1 MKVEF
6 GSSYINNLNINKNID
21 NKKINKSNLISKF
34 INVNKKNKSVGEIN
48 ENKSLLNELNFKM
61 KDSQF
66 IRSNIRKSI
75 LEKGRLIRKN
85 IINFHRP
92 KKNSSDYN
100 INLIQKINK
109 NKQLS
114 ANSSLSNSKKKT
126 LNQNKSSSR
135 FSNFVYKKF
144 ERIKNTKQ
152 NNKNV
157 SLNNKQIAQK
167 ISFTTKNTPNNSK
180 SKISKNNKH
189 NLKKKS
195 NSCDKEKSNKVYK
208 ANNIKNYKNKNDI
221 TLLSLEK
228 NLDSIAYLHSKI
240 KKMVSQTQRDILN
253 IKKNILSSFN
263 SYEII
268 SDEKNE
274 IIKKTKRNE
283 KVFDNN
289 FQNNNSKI
297 NDDVI
302 KYQLKN
308 NDINLDENIIENE
321 LQNNNNKPIDNK
333 FGLELQFNKMYNK
346 EIIDEKEKEKE
357 KKINKINI
365 QKNEMINENEKEKEK
380 EKKINKMNIQKN
392 EIIEGKEK
400 DNKNQIDFNY
410 IKKELKLID
419 EKLIKDLNSQKI
431 ELTEKKGSEIIKS
444 KEEKENNEE
453 IKSTIKLDQN
463 KIPNLE
469 KLINNSK
476 RQNTNSTLS
485 SSNRDSNYYL
495 TLSVKLSNYIK
506 TYYLKYNNYP
516 ETSLSFYKYGRLIGQ
531 GAFGKVNLGLN
542 ILTGR
547 IVAIKSFNKKT
558 LSKNNNEKKILY
570 ETNLMKQLNHPNIT
584 KILELFETEDY
595 IFIIMEYINGGNLFS
610 FIKKRRKLSEK
621 TAKFLFKQII
631 EGIKHIHSKNIVHR
645 DIKLENILIDL
656 KNNIKICDFGIGKIL
671 KKKKEKLFEQC
682 GTPMYMAPEIYLCT
696 SEKGYDPFPVDLWSS
711 GIALYIMLSGTIPFL
726 FSDDNNNNNSF
737 SNDKE
742 NKKNNN
748 ILKYN
753 IINNQ
758 PKEIKDISKEAN
770 DLIMGL
776 LNKNPK
782 KRYTINDVLNHPWL
796 KSDEN
801 VFNSK
806 YRLFTKNEMI
816 MLSKT
821 YIDYRFARIDEIKEN
836 FTISNLQQNDSNFKE
851 NNSNCLTKSHIL
863 APYNSAHEYSKS
875 NYENSNDNDDDD
887 FKRNDI
893 KVENEVIL
901 FSHKVKEFNL
911 HYELNNNCE
920 LDNGILINTKSNNN
934 TFSNLTISTLNNED
948 KSYNFDDENNF
959 IFKNKI
965 NIGYATNGKIQN
977 EKQQKENLF
986 KKIEDLGYNQKYVS
1000 NCLNNN
1006 VLCHAT
1012 AIYYLMKNYE
1022 NI

>member
-1 MKVEF
+1 
-6 GSSYINNLNINKNID
+6 
-21 NKKINKSNLISKF
+21 
-34 INVNKKNKSVGEIN
+34 
-48 ENKSLLNELNFKM
+48 
-61 KDSQF
+61 
-66 IRSNIRKSI
+66 
-75 LEKGRLIRKN
+75 
-85 IINFHRP
+85 
-92 KKNSSDYN
+92 
-100 INLIQKINK
+100 
-109 NKQLS
+109 
-114 ANSSLSNSKKKT
+114 
-126 LNQNKSSSR
+126 
-135 FSNFVYKKF
+135 
-144 ERIKNTKQ
+144 
-152 NNKNV
+152 
-157 SLNNKQIAQK
+157 
-167 ISFTTKNTPNNSK
+167 
-180 SKISKNNKH
+180 
-189 NLKKKS
+189 
-195 NSCDKEKSNKVYK
+195 
-208 ANNIKNYKNKNDI
+208 
-221 TLLSLEK
+221 
-228 NLDSIAYLHSKI
+228 
-240 KKMVSQTQRDILN
+240 MVSQTQRDILN

-365 QKNEMINENEKEKEK
+365 QKNEMINENENEKEK

-506 TYYLKYNNYP
+506 TYYLKYNTYP

-610 FIKKRRKLSEK
+610 FIKKTRKLSEK

-631 EGIKHIHSKNIVHR
+631 EGIKYIHSKNIVHR

-671 KKKKEKLFEQC
+671 KKKKKKYLNNVELQC
-682 GTPMYMAPEIYLCT
+682 IWHQKYIYAHL
-696 SEKGYDPFPVDLWSS
+696 KKD
-711 GIALYIMLSGTIPFL
+711 MIPF
-726 FSDDNNNNNSF
+726 
-737 SNDKE
+737 
-742 NKKNNN
+742 
-748 ILKYN
+748 
-753 IINNQ
+753 Q
-758 PKEIKDISKEAN
+758 
-770 DLIMGL
+770 LIYGQ
-776 LNKNPK
+776 
-782 KRYTINDVLNHPWL
+782 V
-796 KSDEN
+796 
-801 VFNSK
+801 V
-806 YRLFTKNEMI
+806 
-816 MLSKT
+816 
-821 YIDYRFARIDEIKEN
+821 
-836 FTISNLQQNDSNFKE
+836 
-851 NNSNCLTKSHIL
+851 
-863 APYNSAHEYSKS
+863 
-875 NYENSNDNDDDD
+875 
-887 FKRNDI
+887 
-893 KVENEVIL
+893 
-901 FSHKVKEFNL
+901 L
-911 HYELNNNCE
+911 HY
-920 LDNGILINTKSNNN
+920 I
-934 TFSNLTISTLNNED
+934 
-948 KSYNFDDENNF
+948 
-959 IFKNKI
+959 
-965 NIGYATNGKIQN
+965 
-977 EKQQKENLF
+977 
-986 KKIEDLGYNQKYVS
+986 
-1000 NCLNNN
+1000 
-1006 VLCHAT
+1006 
-1012 AIYYLMKNYE
+1012 
-1022 NI
+1022 

>member
-1 MKVEF
+1 MKEKEQKIKQ
-6 GSSYINNLNINKNID
+6 IN
-21 NKKINKSNLISKF
+21 
-34 INVNKKNKSVGEIN
+34 
-48 ENKSLLNELNFKM
+48 
-61 KDSQF
+61 
-66 IRSNIRKSI
+66 
-75 LEKGRLIRKN
+75 
-85 IINFHRP
+85 P
-92 KKNSSDYN
+92 KKNE
-100 INLIQKINK
+100 
-109 NKQLS
+109 
-114 ANSSLSNSKKKT
+114 KT
-126 LNQNKSSSR
+126 
-135 FSNFVYKKF
+135 
-144 ERIKNTKQ
+144 
-152 NNKNV
+152 
-157 SLNNKQIAQK
+157 
-167 ISFTTKNTPNNSK
+167 
-180 SKISKNNKH
+180 
-189 NLKKKS
+189 
-195 NSCDKEKSNKVYK
+195 
-208 ANNIKNYKNKNDI
+208 
-221 TLLSLEK
+221 
-228 NLDSIAYLHSKI
+228 
-240 KKMVSQTQRDILN
+240 
-253 IKKNILSSFN
+253 
-263 SYEII
+263 
-268 SDEKNE
+268 
-274 IIKKTKRNE
+274 
-283 KVFDNN
+283 
-289 FQNNNSKI
+289 
-297 NDDVI
+297 
-302 KYQLKN
+302 
-308 NDINLDENIIENE
+308 
-321 LQNNNNKPIDNK
+321 
-333 FGLELQFNKMYNK
+333 
-346 EIIDEKEKEKE
+346 DEKEKEKNSKTDE
-357 KKINKINI
+357 KL
-365 QKNEMINENEKEKEK
+365 
-380 EKKINKMNIQKN
+380 
-392 EIIEGKEK
+392 
-400 DNKNQIDFNY
+400 DKNQIELNIY
-410 IKKELKLID
+410 KKELKIID
-419 EKLIKDLNSQKI
+419 EKLIKG
-431 ELTEKKGSEIIKS
+431 LTIEKKELIEEKDSKLINTTEEKGKNKEIKPIIKL
-444 KEEKENNEE
+444 E
-453 IKSTIKLDQN
+453 QN
-463 KIPNLE
+463 KIQNLD
-469 KLINNSK
+469 KLQILNNSK

-506 TYYLKYNNYP
+506 TYYLKYNTYP

-631 EGIKHIHSKNIVHR
+631 EGIKYIHSKNIVHR

-671 KKKKEKLFEQC
+671 KKKKEKVFEQC

-726 FSDDNNNNNSF
+726 FNEENENNNNNSF
-737 SNDKE
+737 TNDNE
-742 NKKNNN
+742 NKKNQN

-801 VFNSK
+801 VFNNK
-806 YRLFTKNEMI
+806 YRLFTKAEMI

-821 YIDYRFARIDEIKEN
+821 YIDYRFARIDDIKEN
-836 FTISNLQQNDSNFKE
+836 FTISNLQQKDSNFRE
-851 NNSNCLTKSHIL
+851 NNTNCLTKSHIL
-863 APYNSAHEYSKS
+863 APYTTAIEYSKS
-875 NYENSNDNDDDD
+875 NNLESNDNDDDD

-893 KVENEVIL
+893 KLENGIIL

-911 HYELNNNCE
+911 NYELNNNCE
-920 LDNGILINTKSNNN
+920 LDNGILINTKTGNN
-934 TFSNLTISTLNNED
+934 TFSNFSISTSNNED
-948 KSYNFDDENNF
+948 KSCNFDDENNF
-959 IFKNKI
+959 IFKNKN
-965 NIGYATNGKIQN
+965 NIYYITNGINDN
-977 EKQQKENLF
+977 ENQKKEHLL

-1000 NCLNNN
+1000 NCLKNN